1 MPTIDTSLCSTT
13 SAFLSEPQYSK
24 GFSRGETTTT
34 STRPRPLSPLLSSA
48 VESCATTVTDE
59 IYGVAETLSSGPGFL
74 LEINRRRN
82 NNACRNHKMTA
93 KERNVILQDHKSTK
107 SKLSRYERD
116 AIFQLALDVAE
127 LDADGDDDD
136 DSGC

>member
-1 MPTIDTSLCSTT
+1 
-13 SAFLSEPQYSK
+13 
-24 GFSRGETTTT
+24 
-34 STRPRPLSPLLSSA
+34 
-48 VESCATTVTDE
+48 
-59 IYGVAETLSSGPGFL
+59 
-74 LEINRRRN
+74 
-82 NNACRNHKMTA
+82 
-93 KERNVILQDHKSTK
+93 VILQDHKSTK